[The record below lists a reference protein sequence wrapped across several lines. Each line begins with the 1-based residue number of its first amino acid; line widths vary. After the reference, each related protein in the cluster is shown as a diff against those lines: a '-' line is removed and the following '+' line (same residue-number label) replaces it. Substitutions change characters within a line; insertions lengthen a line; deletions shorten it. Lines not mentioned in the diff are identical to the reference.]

1 MQKPHISFPSEEY
14 LKRKKRRTVKITL
27 LVFIAL
33 VSLTSIEAYII
44 QQNVSSPISNN
55 IIVFALFNIII
66 ILLCVLVLL
75 ILRNLIKLNF
85 ERRSGIIGAKFQTK
99 LVLAFVTLAL
109 VPSVLLF
116 LTASKLFTYSI
127 DSWFNVQVETSLK
140 ESLHV
145 AQSYYKNHE
154 KKSIYFAEK
163 LSEVIIDKNLLA
175 EENLKTL
182 FDFVRKKR
190 IEYGVD
196 AIKIF
201 KKDTVVVEIFNP
213 ELQATIYSNDFSEL
227 VKEGFKKN
235 TTSELRSFQQ
245 AYMIAG
251 ISPVLIP
258 EEQKV
263 QGVVLTAYYI
273 PKSMVSRI
281 NEIQR
286 IFEEYKQQKLLKH
299 PVKAGYILTFLMI
312 TLLILF
318 SAIWFGF
325 YLAKGITGPIQKLAE
340 GTKAI
345 AAGNLSFKIDVK
357 ANDEIGILV
366 DSFNQMADN
375 LRQGEIKIEA
385 TTENLKK
392 TNTELDKHGKYMETV
407 LENIGAGV
415 ISFDQSGKITMV
427 NKAAVN
433 ILKILSKDFREK
445 YYKEVFERSLLK
457 PVRSLIKKMNKKGVD
472 SIEEQ
477 INVTVEGVTLT
488 LLTSISI
495 LRNSQTDYLGMV
507 IVFED
512 LTELIRTQKIAAWRE
527 AARDFAHEIKN
538 PLTPIQLNTQRLQKK
553 FKENSGDFKKIFEE
567 STKIIV
573 SEVNGMKEL
582 LNEFSQFA
590 RMPESRPKP
599 NSLHDIIDETVNLYN
614 GLKSNVEIAK
624 QFDPKIRLIN
634 IDFEQIKRVFVNI
647 IDNAIDAMNGG
658 GRIEIGTYLDDMN
671 NVVKIKI
678 SDYGKGINAEDR
690 VKLFMPYFTTKK
702 RGTGLGL
709 AIASR
714 IVKDHNGSIKAIPN
728 EIKGTTFLI
737 ELPV

>member
-154 KKSIYFAEK
+154 KNSIYFAEK
-163 LSEVIIDKNLLA
+163 LSEVITDKNLLA

-366 DSFNQMADN
+366 DSFNQTADN

-415 ISFDQSGKITMV
+415 ISFDQAGKITMV

-553 FKENSGDFKKIFEE
+553 FKEKGRKILKMFYRDFIKASPQVKYLEKPFNFKLDQFIIKGKIDRVDE
-567 STKIIV
+567 TK
-573 SEVNGMKEL
+573 EGLE
-582 LNEFSQFA
+582 
-590 RMPESRPKP
+590 
-599 NSLHDIIDETVNLYN
+599 IIDYKTGKINDDFTQLRLAGVMLM
-614 GLKSNVEIAK
+614 LHKPEIQTIELGYLWTK
-624 QFDPKIRLIN
+624 DKKLTRDDTQLTRGD
-634 IDFEQIKRVFVNI
+634 IKRV
-647 IDNAIDAMNGG
+647 
-658 GRIEIGTYLDDMN
+658 
-671 NVVKIKI
+671 I
-678 SDYGKGINAEDR
+678 SDLMPRIRKYEHAHRKESFPARPNYLCKKYCP
-690 VKLFMPYFTTKK
+690 VKACPHH
-702 RGTGLGL
+702 G
-709 AIASR
+709 
-714 IVKDHNGSIKAIPN
+714 
-728 EIKGTTFLI
+728 E
-737 ELPV
+737 